1 MQGTPSMLCGILE
14 GRGVWGRMGIC
25 KGMTESLCCSL
36 QTVTT
41 LLIGYIPIQNKM
53 FKKNSPL
60 KKIKVFLFYV
70 LPISCQVLL
79 NIIRNIF
86 YLF

>member
-1 MQGTPSMLCGILE
+1 MD
-14 GRGVWGRMGIC
+14 IC

-41 LLIGYIPIQNKM
+41 LLIGSIPIQNKM
-53 FKKNSPL
+53 FKKKFPPQKNKGFP
-60 KKIKVFLFYV
+60 FLCSTDF
-70 LPISCQVLL
+70 ICQVLL